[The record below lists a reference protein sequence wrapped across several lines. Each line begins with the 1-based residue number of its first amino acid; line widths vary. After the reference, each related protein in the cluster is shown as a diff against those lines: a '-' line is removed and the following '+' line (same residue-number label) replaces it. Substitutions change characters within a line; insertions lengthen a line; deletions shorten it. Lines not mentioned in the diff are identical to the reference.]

1 MENSYTRWLEIQEEE
16 KQEKQNKMEKGN
28 IESYMIKKILVGPK
42 GKKTHVLLTN
52 GYSEV
57 LERRN
62 KGLMSN
68 LVTVLN
74 ENSEE
79 GCGVYELITIYNSH

>member
-16 KQEKQNKMEKGN
+16 KHKKENKMKKGS
-28 IESYMIKKILVGPK
+28 IESYMIKKIWINPK
-42 GKKTHVLLTN
+42 GKKSHVLLTD
-52 GYSEV
+52 GQSEV

-62 KGLMSN
+62 KSIMTN

-79 GCGVYELITIYNSH
+79 GCGIYELITIQNNY